1 MTEFCAEYSR
11 GEKTQDSFRLYM
23 HAFLNDIKYGAD
35 TIIDW
40 NMILD
45 SEGGPNHVGNF
56 CSAPY
61 LYSSEKGLMPQGSY
75 AALKALSQTIKPGSA
90 ILSTSSFDSSLEMLA
105 CTNDMGGVNVIIPSY
120 DNDMIVNVAVRDKVY
135 EMEINKDSA
144 AVFSLRGDEIR

>member
-61 LYSSEKGLMPQGSY
+61 LYSSEDGLMPQGSY
-75 AALKALSQTIKPGSA
+75 AALLALSQTIKPGSSV
-90 ILSTSSFDSSLEMLA
+90 LSTSSFDSSLETLA
-105 CTNDMGGVNVIIPSY
+105 CTNDKGGVNVIIPSY
-120 DNDMIVNVAVRDKVY
+120 EDDMIVNVAVRDKVY
-135 EMEINKDSA
+135 EIEINKDSA
-144 AVFSLRGDEIR
+144 AVFSLGGDEI